1 MEAPPE
7 GRTEEQ
13 PPDGQTRCPPEPLP
27 GNLQNQSQDFP
38 VLWVFQS
45 VFAPDGA
52 GPAQGFAN
60 NTPQSPQA
68 LGPLFAVTSPVMTV
82 FICMRECVQ
91 AC

>member
-13 PPDGQTRCPPEPLP
+13 QPDDQTRCPPDPLP
-27 GNLQNQSQDFP
+27 GNLQNRTQDGHVF
-38 VLWVFQS
+38 WVFQS

-60 NTPQSPQA
+60 NPPQSQHA
-68 LGPLFAVTSPVMTV
+68 LGPLFPVTDPVMTV
-82 FICMRECVQ
+82 SVYMH
-91 AC
+91 A